1 MPEDSNSID
10 NVKIEPSPSLGNA
23 QKQTTSQAEPEPE
36 IARSEKRT
44 LKRTR
49 KFRLSKPEQ
58 QQQQQPKAKRMKVSR
73 KLHDHSVKEWPYQGP
88 VSNTKT
94 QPDLNKV
101 KKKPKLKGPHKETLA
116 TKLLKNV
123 GFEAQFGFVDVNV
136 FNELYTSIILSP
148 NQLLGKCFHEKKIR
162 CVEIVV

>member
-1 MPEDSNSID
+1 M
-10 NVKIEPSPSLGNA
+10 
-23 QKQTTSQAEPEPE
+23 
-36 IARSEKRT
+36 
-44 LKRTR
+44 KRTR

-58 QQQQQPKAKRMKVSR
+58 QLQQQPKAKRMKVSR

-88 VSNTKT
+88 VSNTTT

-101 KKKPKLKGPHKETLA
+101 KKKPKLRGPHKETLA

-148 NQLLGKCFHEKKIR
+148 NQLLGKCFHEKKYG
-162 CVEIVV
+162 VLK